1 MKSRADFKDT
11 MPYVSD
17 LFGVYQPLL
26 RWKSRVIGNRFD
38 KLRNAF
44 FRSLAEQEAR
54 PSQRAPLEVKLD
66 GTTRGLA
73 TDTGDQAVSISDFE
87 PITVVSEVE
96 PHLAPTIDCGIARLL
111 QRDIGSNP
119 PRDWRRLI
127 TTESMTMLLE
137 KLKTIVAKPNELQK
151 FPDIADYVQSFTRGI
166 DSSDPSLTMQSL
178 LKKEARVSNF
188 LLFLSRHKPTQLDDL
203 FFTVPQM
210 DNPPAA

>member
-1 MKSRADFKDT
+1 MKTWASLTGVLPYATAIFKI
-11 MPYVSD
+11 
-17 LFGVYQPLL
+17 YQPLF
-26 RWKSRVIGNRFD
+26 RWKSRIIGDRFD
-38 KLRNAF
+38 KFFNAHDPTP
-44 FRSLAEQEAR
+44 AEQVRTAQREPLPGQSDLVAR
-54 PSQRAPLEVKLD
+54 PE
-66 GTTRGLA
+66 LA
-73 TDTGDQAVSISDFE
+73 TDTGGQALSIRDLE

-119 PRDWRRLI
+119 PRDWGRLI
-127 TTESMTMLLE
+127 TNESMAMLLE
-137 KLKTIVAKPNELQK
+137 KLNTIVAKPNELQK

-178 LKKEARVSNF
+178 LNKEARVSNF

-203 FFTVPQM
+203 FFTVPHM